1 MTTKP
6 HILHDLH
13 HELEHTHDLA
23 VAYHYHGISEIWH
36 AIIWKS
42 FKKALRMYALQKETV
57 LMSYATL
64 RYDIETDMRDP
75 YSGKEVWHVSVGI
88 IHLTDQIDACSRL
101 LVKLLPHSKHQKEII
116 NHEKEFFIKLIW
128 SFQNDLIDWVA
139 AHEQEFFGSSSISGL
154 PLWPNNL
161 NTWKALLQAQKEKLE
176 NHILQ
181 ISAK

>member
-1 MTTKP
+1 MTSKP
-6 HILHDLH
+6 HVLHNLH

-23 VAYHYHGISEIWH
+23 IAYKYHNLSEVWY

-64 RYDIETDMRDP
+64 RYDIETDVRDP
-75 YSGKEVWHVSVGI
+75 YSGKEVWHVSEGI
-88 IHLTDQIDACSRL
+88 THLTDQIDSCSRL
-101 LVKLLPHSKHQKEII
+101 LVKLLPHSEHQKEII
-116 NHEKEFFIKLIW
+116 NHEKLFFVKLIG

-139 AHEQEFFGSSSISGL
+139 AHEQEFFETSSISGL
-154 PLWPNNL
+154 PLWQNNL
-161 NTWKALLQAQKEKLE
+161 STWKTLLQAQKAKLE

-181 ISAK
+181 ISKK